1 MSKPVRIFI
10 EYKVKPSLIQQ
21 YELQMEKVLD
31 RLPTFGANQINW
43 FQDDTEKYIETF
55 SLPTISHFLAFR
67 KMRGQKKN
75 PVFGGLDQFL
85 EGGIENIQIRAVKVK

>member
-21 YELQMEKVLD
+21 YELQMEKVLE

-43 FQDDTEKYIETF
+43 FSEDKQKYTETF
-55 SLPTISHFLAFR
+55 SLPTISHFIAFR
-67 KMRGQKKN
+67 KLRGEKKN
-75 PVFGGLDQFL
+75 PLFGQLDQFL
-85 EGGIENIQIRAVKVK
+85 EGGIENIQIHAVKVK